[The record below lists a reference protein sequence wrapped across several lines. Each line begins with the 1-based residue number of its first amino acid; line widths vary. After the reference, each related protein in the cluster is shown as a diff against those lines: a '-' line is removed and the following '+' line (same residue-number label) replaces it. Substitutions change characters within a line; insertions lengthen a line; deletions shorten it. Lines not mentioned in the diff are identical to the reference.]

1 MGILLAK
8 SSLMPE
14 TAGLSGAS
22 VEETGMVSGVVVVEE
37 LGKGY
42 IRRPYGEDALRRADV
57 T

>member
-42 IRRPYGEDALRRADV
+42 TRRPYGEDALRRADV